1 MKKHISMIL
10 VVVLLATALVGC
22 GKKEAGLKDGTYIGE
37 AEGMAPLKVSVT
49 VAEGKISAV
58 EVTEQDETPGFCEP
72 ALEQI
77 PAAIVDKNSTEVDA
91 VSGATVTSNAIK
103 DAVNSALEQAK

>member
-1 MKKHISMIL
+1 MKKYISLVL

-22 GKKEAGLKDGTYIGE
+22 GSSDAGLKDGTYPGDGQ
-37 AEGMAPLKVSVT
+37 GMNPLKVSVT
-49 VAEGKISAV
+49 VTDGKIADV
-58 EVTEQDETPGFCEP
+58 EVTEHEETPGFYEP
-72 ALEQI
+72 ALEEI

-103 DAVNSALEQAK
+103 EAVNNALEQAK